1 MKKIFLSLIIF
12 SFIFVLAG
20 CDIKNC
26 SNDPDEPLDYKPVLY
41 LYPEKEINVNVKFE
55 KPELL
60 LTTYP
65 KYNKGWSVTVKP
77 NSDMYDENGKYY
89 YALYWE
95 EINNTKEDFSEGFYV
110 TKDNAIEFL
119 ETTLTKIGLNDKERN
134 EFIMYW
140 LPILENND
148 KSIVKYTLTE
158 ELQNKNALII
168 EPKPDS
174 LLRVNINIKKVDKE
188 INIKKQELPTF
199 NRTGFTAIEWGGR
212 IIK

>member
-1 MKKIFLSLIIF
+1 MKKIFLSLFIF
-12 SFIFVLAG
+12 SFIFLLAG
-20 CDIKNC
+20 CGNTNC
-26 SNDPDEPLDYKPVLY
+26 SNDPNDQKEYKPVLY
-41 LYPEKEINVNVKFE
+41 LYPKEEMKINVKFE

-65 KYNKGWSVTVKP
+65 QYNNGWEVTVKP
-77 NSDMYDENGKYY
+77 NGDMFDKNGKYY
-89 YALYWE
+89 YALYWDQKSLL
-95 EINNTKEDFSEGFYV
+95 KEDFSEGFFV

-119 ETTLTKIGLNDKERN
+119 ETTLTKIGLNDRERN

-140 LPILENND
+140 LPILEQNEM
-148 KSIVKYTLTE
+148 SIVKYILTD
-158 ELQNKNALII
+158 ELQNKNTLII

-174 LLRVNINIKKVDKE
+174 LLRVNIDIKKVDKE